1 MWRDWMSFSSGG
13 DKLKVMVDYFAGFG
27 GASQAFL
34 NRENR
39 STMNCPNSWKV
50 RRFDIYD
57 SGIENL
63 TQIDLLE
70 SPLVGL
76 PYKPELAWFSPPCDG
91 FSQGFNALGP
101 RTIRAGLPYEP
112 DMTLANRVKE
122 IIEHKNFIGGRYSV
136 LSEVGML
143 PAELM
148 GLNEKKFKQFNVLIK
163 NKPFLNQLIQNVGST
178 LDLVK
183 KDKYVSVILNYDE
196 KSDNLFKWYQQ
207 LIAES
212 LGKKSKGILPL
223 ISSMPKDNHS
233 LMQFYLD
240 GPKKNF
246 YTFFS
251 VYEKNSNFMGIM
263 SLFI

>member
-122 IIEHKNFIGGRYSV
+122 IIEHTK
-136 LSEVGML
+136 
-143 PAELM
+143 PAVWCVE
-148 GLNEKKFKQFNVLIK
+148 NV
-163 NKPFLNQLIQNVGST
+163 VGSIT
-178 LDLVK
+178 WLEPLFGPPRQIIGPYVLFGNFPLLVMPRDFEPPSK
-183 KDKYVSVILNYDE
+183 T
-196 KSDNLFKWYQQ
+196 
-207 LIAES
+207 S
-212 LGKKSKGILPL
+212 LGPSELRPRLRAIIPME
-223 ISSMPKDNHS
+223 ISQAFYD
-233 LMQFYLD
+233 LMMNQRTIFDY
-240 GPKKNF
+240 GVAAQN
-246 YTFFS
+246 
-251 VYEKNSNFMGIM
+251 E
-263 SLFI
+263 